1 MPHPTRQQKT
11 NYTFGNQFQ
20 ELEKILELAVKMTM
34 LCLTE
39 VAWSSTVL
47 LVALK
52 SSACNVF
59 VGFKYLP
66 TIKQQK
72 GT

>member
-11 NYTFGNQFQ
+11 NYAFGNQFQ

-39 VAWSSTVL
+39 VACCEGGCDCGVL
-47 LVALK
+47 AT
-52 SSACNVF
+52 
-59 VGFKYLP
+59 P
-66 TIKQQK
+66 W
-72 GT
+72 

>member
-47 LVALK
+47 